1 MTGWLLIIFL
11 LVLGGILSTLGDF
24 IGTKIGKARLSIFKL
39 RPRRTAVLITIL
51 TGSFIS
57 SLSLSLILLVDRQ
70 LRVGLFR
77 LNDLQTELNNSRSDL
92 LSLRKQRKILE
103 DKITKREKYLAQ
115 SEKIRFALRKR
126 PIVIASG
133 EPLATVTLQITDKSK
148 IKKEIDKVL
157 SRANYNAYK
166 KIRPKEKPNRKLL
179 QISKDDYRRIEEMI
193 SDQRKWVL
201 NIRSGG
207 NVFLGEEVI
216 FAYPEIL
223 LDKKIVEKG
232 EVIAIRKF
240 LENQNDQ
247 KIVDREIQLLL
258 TSTLAEVKR
267 RGSLVYQINVD
278 TESVSDTRKKMI
290 NNKKFL
296 LEVISLKDSQLADR
310 ISVKVAFR
318 KIYK

>member
-11 LVLGGILSTLGDF
+11 LVLGGVLATLGDF

-39 RPRRTAVLITIL
+39 RPRTTAVLITIL

-57 SLSLSLILLVDRQ
+57 SLSLSLMLLVDRQ

-77 LNDLQTELNNSRSDL
+77 LNDLQTELNNSRL
-92 LSLRKQRKILE
+92 ALVPLKKQRQLLEEKIR
-103 DKITKREKYLAQ
+103 KREKYLAQ

-126 PIVIASG
+126 PVVIASG
-133 EPLATVTLQITDKSK
+133 ESLATVTIQVNDNSK
-148 IKKEIDKVL
+148 IIKEIDKIL

-166 KIRPKEKPNRKLL
+166 KIRPNEKPNRKLL
-179 QISKDDYRRIEEMI
+179 QISKDDFNRIEKTI
-193 SDQRKWVL
+193 SDNRKWVV

-207 NVFLGEEVI
+207 NVVLGEEVI

-232 EVIAIRKF
+232 EIIVQRKF
-240 LENQNDQ
+240 LEAQKDQ
-247 KIVDREIQLLL
+247 KIVDREIKLLL

-267 RGSLVYQINVD
+267 RGSLAYKINVD
-278 TESVSDTRKKMI
+278 TESVSDARKRMI

-296 LEVISLKDSQLADR
+296 LEVVSLKDSQLADR
-310 ISVKVAFR
+310 ISVKLSLK